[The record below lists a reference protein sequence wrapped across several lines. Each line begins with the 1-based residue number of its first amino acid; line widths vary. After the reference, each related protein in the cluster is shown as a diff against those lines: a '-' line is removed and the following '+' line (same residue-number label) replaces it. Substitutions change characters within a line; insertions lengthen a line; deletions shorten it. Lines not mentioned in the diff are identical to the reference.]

1 MASHDWKKLKDIFEN
16 NQTFTITTHVNPDGD
31 GIGSEQA
38 LYYFLKQ
45 MGKEVKIY
53 NSNEP
58 PAAFR
63 YLINDLSIFDTYEPG
78 NDDWILESD
87 VIIVLDISTL
97 ERLVR
102 MAPAVR
108 KSKALKVC
116 IDHHEGNEIFGDL
129 SIIDE
134 SACATAELIYEMINN
149 LGGKL
154 DYDIALG
161 LYVGILTDTG
171 SFRYSQSVDRA
182 HIIASDLLKYGIDPE
197 DTYKYLYENS
207 SWNRFEL
214 FKLLLDRTKKEYG
227 GKLVWS
233 KITTEMFENS
243 SAKRE
248 EIEGFVDFPMTI
260 QGVEVSILFLEV
272 PNRGTKI
279 SLRSIKTIDVQK
291 LAAQFGGGG
300 HKHASGIRL
309 FDTGIDD
316 AEKMVIEEAVKI
328 FE

>member
-1 MASHDWKKLKDIFEN
+1 M
-16 NQTFTITTHVNPDGD
+16 
-31 GIGSEQA
+31 
-38 LYYFLKQ
+38 
-45 MGKEVKIY
+45 
-53 NSNEP
+53 
-58 PAAFR
+58 
-63 YLINDLSIFDTYEPG
+63 
-78 NDDWILESD
+78 
-87 VIIVLDISTL
+87 IVLDISTL

-214 FKLLLDRTKKEYG
+214 FKLLLDRTRKEYG

-243 SAKRE
+243 GAKRE